1 MIQVQ
6 QGSKANSSAQSRPHL
21 PRCTHHIP
29 RSDSPSPSRPLVCPT
44 YRGRL
49 QFRSGV
55 GGLAAR
61 PRFLA
66 RPGGQSFRPGNQVRM
81 SIEQLLRESRSVA

>member
-66 RPGGQSFRPGNQVRM
+66 RPG
-81 SIEQLLRESRSVA
+81 SRG

>member
-44 YRGRL
+44 YPGRL

-66 RPGGQSFRPGNQVRM
+66 RPEIR
-81 SIEQLLRESRSVA
+81 SICVPPRY